1 MWPVSGRGFGDAFA
15 ASWRDMTLQI
25 GFVGG
30 RGEQSFALGES
41 LRPLLPPGGELL
53 LLTIAEALE
62 HVAADSLCMLIVALD
77 GDSWRDSVAMMTDL
91 HAEGARHSTVVF
103 GLVPRDD
110 PAALVRAFDLGV
122 ADVAGLPTD
131 AHEVRARLAVLVRRR
146 QTAAAR
152 AAEMRAAWRLA
163 VIDPVTGLYNRQHLE
178 TVLPASIDSAN
189 AGNRSL
195 ALLLV
200 DLDALKPF
208 NDRWGHAAGDRML
221 RGVAETLL
229 ANVRPSDTVARMG
242 GDEMAVVMPDTDVD
256 TAAGIAARL
265 VDVISR
271 MAAGSGRMAGVSI
284 TVSIGMATL
293 GAADDAASLLARA
306 DSALYAAKKQGRNRF
321 AVAA

>member
-1 MWPVSGRGFGDAFA
+1 MV
-15 ASWRDMTLQI
+15 I
-25 GFVGG
+25 GFVGS

-41 LRPLLPPGGELL
+41 LRPLLPPDCELL
-53 LLTIAEALE
+53 LLTIPEARQR
-62 HVAADSLCMLIVALD
+62 VAADSLGILIVAMD
-77 GDSWRDSVAMMTDL
+77 GETWRDSMAVMTEL
-91 HAEGARHSTVVF
+91 HADGARKSSVVF
-103 GLVPRDD
+103 ALVQRDD

-122 ADVAGLPTD
+122 ADVAGLPID

-146 QTAAAR
+146 QIAAAR

-163 VIDPVTGLYNRQHLE
+163 VIDPVTGLYNRQHLDA
-178 TVLPASIDSAN
+178 VLPASIDSAR
-189 AGNRSL
+189 AGGRSL
-195 ALLLV
+195 AVLLV

-221 RGVAETLL
+221 CGVADTLL

-242 GDEMAVVMPDTDVD
+242 GDEMAVVMPDTDLD

-265 VDVISR
+265 VDVIAR
-271 MAAGSGRMAGVSI
+271 MAVGSGRMAGVSI

>member
-1 MWPVSGRGFGDAFA
+1 M
-15 ASWRDMTLQI
+15 QI

-30 RGEQSFALGES
+30 CGESSFALGES
-41 LRPLLPPGGELL
+41 LRPLLPPDSELL
-53 LLTIAEALE
+53 LLTIPEARQ
-62 HVAADSLCMLIVALD
+62 HVAANTLAFMIVALD
-77 GDSWRDSVAMMTDL
+77 GESWRDTVAMMTDL
-91 HAEGARHSTVVF
+91 HAEGAQKATVVF

-110 PAALVRAFDLGV
+110 PAALVKAFDLGV
-122 ADVAGLPTD
+122 ADVAGMPID
-131 AHEVRARLAVLVRRR
+131 VHEVRARLAVLVRRR
-146 QTAAAR
+146 QVAAAR

-163 VIDPVTGLYNRQHLE
+163 VIDPVTGLYNRQHLQ
-178 TVLPASIDSAN
+178 TVLPASVDSAH
-189 AGNRSL
+189 AGGRSL
-195 ALLLV
+195 AVLLV

-242 GDEMAVVMPDTDVD
+242 GDEMAVVMPDTDPE
-256 TAAGIAARL
+256 TAASIAARL
-265 VDVISR
+265 VEVISH
-271 MAAGSGRMAGVSI
+271 MGIGSGRKAGVTI

-293 GAADDAASLLARA
+293 GAADDADSLLARA

>member
-1 MWPVSGRGFGDAFA
+1 
-15 ASWRDMTLQI
+15 MTMVI
-25 GFVGG
+25 GFVGSH
-30 RGEQSFALGES
+30 GEQSFALGES
-41 LRPLLPPGGELL
+41 LRPLLPPDCELL
-53 LLTIAEALE
+53 LLTIPEARQ
-62 HVAADSLCMLIVALD
+62 HVAADSLGILIVAMD
-77 GDSWRDSVAMMTDL
+77 GETWRDSMAVMTEL
-91 HAEGARHSTVVF
+91 HADGARKSSVVF
-103 GLVPRDD
+103 ALVQRDD

-122 ADVAGLPTD
+122 ADVGGLPIN

-146 QTAAAR
+146 QVAAAR

-163 VIDPVTGLYNRQHLE
+163 VIDPVTGLYNRQHLDA
-178 TVLPASIDSAN
+178 VLPASIDSAR
-189 AGNRSL
+189 AGGRPL
-195 ALLLV
+195 AVLLV

-221 RGVAETLL
+221 CGVADTLL

-242 GDEMAVVMPDTDVD
+242 GDEMAVVMPDTDLD

-265 VDVISR
+265 VDVIAR
-271 MAAGSGRMAGVSI
+271 MAVGSGRMAGVSI